1 MRALSLAM
9 GFLAILLVSTASAH
23 GGETTDEAEEQG
35 VSVGQIT
42 VISLVGA
49 IAMTQ
54 LTSSMFTIQA
64 VGFKPVMVGLAAY
77 SGFVHLLLGLEDALL
92 LLGGVG
98 VMGFLGLLV
107 FTNQPAPRQRL
118 IEMALGGVI
127 AIMFVGY
134 FLSGDDLHIITE
146 DRLGLSTKLAE
157 LALMALLI
165 QKIRQPAAS

>member
-1 MRALSLAM
+1 MRSSSLVM

-23 GGETTDEAEEQG
+23 GGETTDEPEELD

-42 VISLVGA
+42 IISLMGA
-49 IAMTQ
+49 IALML
-54 LTSSMFTIQA
+54 LTSSMLTTQA
-64 VGFKPVMVGLAAY
+64 GGFKPGMVGLAAY
-77 SGFVHLLLGLEDALL
+77 SGFVHLLLGIENALL

-165 QKIRQPAAS
+165 RKIRQPAAS